1 MAALQRKIAELEKT
15 LASKKAPS
23 INQNPTCEVPV
34 SEVDGVK
41 MTAKEIRAAK
51 AAAAA
56 EKTETNTEEEQ
67 SAEDSGMYGEE
78 SEEEEETQETPP
90 PPSVAPTPPCSAVA
104 IPKTGDKINSSTHKC
119 EYNRLM
125 RHMQSNATQFP
136 NMAQLWNG
144 NNKETF
150 SYLICSW
157 NGTAL

>member
-1 MAALQRKIAELEKT
+1 MAALQRKIAELENT

-51 AAAAA
+51 AAAA
-56 EKTETNTEEEQ
+56 EKTETKTEEEQ

-90 PPSVAPTPPCSAVA
+90 PPLCGSNSTMQCSGH
-104 IPKTGDKINSSTHKC
+104 PK
-119 EYNRLM
+119 NR
-125 RHMQSNATQFP
+125 
-136 NMAQLWNG
+136 
-144 NNKETF
+144 
-150 SYLICSW
+150 
-157 NGTAL
+157 

>member
-56 EKTETNTEEEQ
+56 EKTETKTEEEQ

-78 SEEEEETQETPP
+78 SEGGRTSRDSTPTLCG
-90 PPSVAPTPPCSAVA
+90 SNSTMQCSGH
-104 IPKTGDKINSSTHKC
+104 PKS
-119 EYNRLM
+119 R
-125 RHMQSNATQFP
+125 
-136 NMAQLWNG
+136 
-144 NNKETF
+144 
-150 SYLICSW
+150 
-157 NGTAL
+157 